1 MDIKI
6 IKKVQKEF
14 ETALASINNA
24 VDLEKIR
31 VKFLGKKS
39 ELFLIVA
46 QISSGFKKAK
56 SKEEHQKLVDVQK
69 QISQIKVQ
77 MNKQLD
83 AKTKVIIHQAIK
95 TKMKD
100 NKVDYSWPGVNVS
113 GGNYHPLTL
122 IENEVKN
129 CLKFLGFKV
138 IQGPEVVTTTQN
150 FSKLN
155 IDEDH
160 PAREE
165 QDTLY
170 FNSELILRTHTSPM
184 EIETMEKHPYFPIK
198 ILVPGFVYRNDDD
211 DATHSHQFSQMEG
224 MWIGEKVQM
233 SDLKGTLIFLLKH
246 LFGPKIK
253 TRFRPAHFPFTE
265 PSAEVDIS
273 CLFCNFKG
281 CRICKYTSWIEVLGA
296 GMTHPQVLRNCNIDP
311 DKYQGFAFGL
321 GLDRLA
327 MLKYKIND
335 IRLFYTNDLRFLKQF
350 NKEQ

>member
-14 ETALASINNA
+14 ETALAPIDNA

-39 ELFLIVA
+39 EIFLFVA
-46 QISSGFKKAK
+46 QISGGFKKAK
-56 SKEEHQKLVDVQK
+56 SKVEHQKLVDVQK
-69 QISQIKVQ
+69 QISQIKLQ
-77 MNKQLD
+77 MNEQLES
-83 AKTKVIIHQAIK
+83 KTKVIVEKEIQ
-95 TKMKD
+95 TKMED
-100 NKVDYSWPGVNVS
+100 NKVDYSWPGVGVNQ
-113 GGNYHPLTL
+113 GNYHPLTL

-184 EIETMEKHPYFPIK
+184 EIETMEKYPHFPIK

-224 MWIGEKVQM
+224 MWIGKKVQM

>member
-14 ETALASINNA
+14 ETALAPVDNA
-24 VDLEKIR
+24 VDLEKVR

-39 ELFLIVA
+39 EIFSFVA

-56 SKEEHQKLVDVQK
+56 NKVEHQKLIDLQK
-69 QISQIKVQ
+69 QISQIKAQ
-77 MNKQLD
+77 MNDQLE
-83 AKTKVIIHQAIK
+83 AKTKVIVQKGIQ
-95 TKMKD
+95 TKMEA
-100 NKVDYSWPGVNVS
+100 NKVDYSWPGVNVNQ
-113 GGNYHPLTL
+113 GNYHPLTL

-184 EIETMEKHPYFPIK
+184 EIETMEKYPHFPIK